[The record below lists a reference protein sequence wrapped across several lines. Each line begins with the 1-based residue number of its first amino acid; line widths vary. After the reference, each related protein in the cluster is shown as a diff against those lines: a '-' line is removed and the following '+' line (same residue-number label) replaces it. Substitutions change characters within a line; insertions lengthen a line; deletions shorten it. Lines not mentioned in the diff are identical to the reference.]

1 MKKVGVYNLDCQ
13 KVEEIMLGRVFES
26 PIRPDLIRRAF
37 LAAMSK
43 KFTPYGKS
51 PLAGHTAVAW
61 SVGKGYD
68 IARIRRIDGF
78 GKAAMAGNVVGGFRI
93 RAPRPYKRLVKFI
106 NKKEKLRA
114 LESAIAAT
122 SDHVL
127 VQFRGHR
134 IDGVRELPIVV
145 VDEFEEITKTRE
157 IRKVLLNLGLEEEL
171 KRLKKGRRIRA
182 GKGKMRGR
190 RYKRRK
196 GPLIIISAHNKPIM
210 LAARNLEGVDVKP
223 VDRLSILHLAPG
235 GWPARL
241 TIWTRASIIRI
252 QEIIEEKWRK
262 LRGEGFG

>member
-1 MKKVGVYNLDCQ
+1 MKKVGVYSLDGQ
-13 KVEEIMLGRVFES
+13 KVDEILLPNIFES
-26 PIRPDLIRRAF
+26 PVRPDIIRRAF

-51 PLAGHTAVAW
+51 PIAGHTAVAW

-78 GKAAMAGNVVGGFRI
+78 GKAAMAGNVVEGLRI
-93 RAPRPYKRLVKFI
+93 RAPRPYKRLIRFI

-114 LESAIAAT
+114 LESAIAAV

-134 IDGVRELPIVV
+134 IDGVREVPIVV
-145 VDEFEEITKTRE
+145 VDDFEEIKKTKDVLN
-157 IRKVLLNLGLEEEL
+157 VLLSLGLSEEL
-171 KRLKKGRRIRA
+171 KRLKQGRRIRA
-182 GKGKMRGR
+182 GKGKRRGR
-190 RYKRRK
+190 RYKRKK
-196 GPLIIISAHNKPIM
+196 GPLIIVSSSDKPII
-210 LAARNLEGVDVKP
+210 LAARNIEGVDVKP

-241 TIWTRASIIRI
+241 TIWTKSSISMI
-252 QEIIEEKWRK
+252 QELIEEKWKK
-262 LRGEGFG
+262 LRRR